1 MKTHPITRFGLLL
14 PFLTTIALGQG
25 AAPPQPGFNRI
36 PVRPGIVSPGGQS
49 NQQSSD
55 SSLLSSNFRLT
66 FSGASGEKNLGQ
78 LSVLTSSQSVQV
90 SGPLNAE
97 DPNTVFNISGTL
109 SEKEG
114 SLVFTYSIGFNVR
127 IQPSVAAAGERP
139 GNLPESYA
147 NHSASGSLR
156 IKPGEVYE
164 VLKSGGNAYTVS
176 ISPETKP

>member
-1 MKTHPITRFGLLL
+1 MQNHPITRFGLLL

-36 PVRPGIVSPGGQS
+36 PVRPGIALPGGQS

-78 LSVLTSSQSVQV
+78 LSVLTSSPRVQV
-90 SGPLNAE
+90 SGPLSAE
-97 DPNTVFNISGTL
+97 DPNTVFSIEGTL

-114 SLVFTYSIGFNVR
+114 ALIFTYSIRFTVR
-127 IQPSVAAAGERP
+127 AQPPAAGEGKP
-139 GNLPESYA
+139 MPQPSYFVD
-147 NHSASGSLR
+147 HTASGTLLM
-156 IKPGEVYE
+156 KPGEVYE

>member
-1 MKTHPITRFGLLL
+1 MQTHPFTRFGLLI
-14 PFLTTIALGQG
+14 PFLTTIALGQN
-25 AAPPQPGFNRI
+25 ATPPQLIPNSP
-36 PVRPGIVSPGGQS
+36 PVRKRTLVVGSA
-49 NQQSSD
+49 NQESSD

-139 GNLPESYA
+139 GNLPASYA

>member
-1 MKTHPITRFGLLL
+1 ML
-14 PFLTTIALGQG
+14 P
-25 AAPPQPGFNRI
+25 
-36 PVRPGIVSPGGQS
+36 S
-49 NQQSSD
+49 NY
-55 SSLLSSNFRLT
+55 RLT
-66 FSGASGEKNLGQ
+66 FSGTSGEKPLGQ
-78 LSVLTSSQSVQV
+78 LSVLTCSERVQV

-97 DPNTVFNISGTL
+97 DPKTVFEISGTL

-114 SLVFTYSIGFNVR
+114 SLVFTYSIGFSVL
-127 IQPSVAAAGERP
+127 IQPPEAAAGERLGNARP
-139 GNLPESYA
+139 GNANASYV